1 MGTQERL
8 PGGMQ
13 GCQRALLDLALLLP
27 LGTLLPFPG
36 APAQTWKE
44 GCCIR
49 WVRLQFWEETQ
60 RGHLAV
66 VVTQKQQQR
75 WHLGQLQGLL
85 QVSWVSAHMIPTSSY
100 ILFPLL
106 VALGDAVRIYHTC

>member
-1 MGTQERL
+1 MEGAKTQKDHGPKSWSVEDLGLGTQERL
-8 PGGMQ
+8 LGGMQ
-13 GCQRALLDLALLLP
+13 GCQPALLDLAPLLP

-44 GCCIR
+44 GRCIR

-60 RGHLAV
+60 QGHLAV
-66 VVTQKQQQR
+66 VVTQKQQRR

-85 QVSWVSAHMIPTSSY
+85 QVSWSLPI
-100 ILFPLL
+100 
-106 VALGDAVRIYHTC
+106 